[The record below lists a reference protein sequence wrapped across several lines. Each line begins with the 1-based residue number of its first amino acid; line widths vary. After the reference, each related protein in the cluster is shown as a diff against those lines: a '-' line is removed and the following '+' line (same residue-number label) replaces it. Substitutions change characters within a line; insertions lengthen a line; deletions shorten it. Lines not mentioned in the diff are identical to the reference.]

1 MYYSVEFQMLFK
13 QANPKSRIGDI
24 MISLFDCGCFIKY
37 FFI

>member
-24 MISLFDCGCFIKY
+24 MISLFFKI
-37 FFI
+37 FFYLKIY